1 MGGKK
6 KAGGGKKGKG
16 KGDDDGEIDQSQMN
30 ELLVAKVQALK
41 ARLVLEQ
48 ERRDASEAV
57 VEGIREEALD
67 MDTKKETD
75 KERTQ
80 TIVQKMTTIYKTMAE
95 KYNDKIREHE
105 KTVDE
110 QEQQKKQLKEQI
122 ATLMTE
128 KEEMITKYE
137 MNILKLKERID
148 TMSTDFALMLKST
161 YKKMQERIDD
171 ANQTYEADHPGMGE
185 GGGYGGAAGNS
196 FGEEGA
202 APGI

>member
-6 KAGGGKKGKG
+6 KAGKKATK
-16 KGDDDGEIDQSQMN
+16 KGDDDGEINQD
-30 ELLVAKVQALK
+30 ELHDILKAQVDALK
-41 ARLVLEQ
+41 QRLVLEQ

-185 GGGYGGAAGNS
+185 GTGYGGAAGNS